1 MKCRILIPVLFL
13 FAFGSLAVAQ
23 EASTE
28 SIDDR
33 FEEVIDGA
41 NDFKEYKVI
50 KKSEINN
57 LRREV
62 AKYSTGL
69 NNKIAQLGD
78 TIANQRRTIKELRD
92 EVSSTDQELINV
104 NAEKDSMNF
113 MGVQT
118 SKSAYHTVVWSIIGV
133 LALALV
139 IFILKFK
146 SSNTT
151 TRNSLKQLKST
162 EEELEDLRKRSIE
175 KEQKLGRQLQDERNK
190 LARLKSEK

>member
-1 MKCRILIPVLFL
+1 MKYLITIIAFVLF
-13 FAFGSLAVAQ
+13 SLASTAQ
-23 EASTE
+23 EATTE
-28 SIDDR
+28 SIDNR
-33 FEEVIDGA
+33 FEEVVDGA

-62 AKYSTGL
+62 AKYSTSL
-69 NNKIAQLGD
+69 NDKIAQLGD
-78 TIANQRRTIKELRD
+78 TITDQRRTIKQLRD
-92 EVSSTDQELINV
+92 EVSTTDQELVNV
-104 NAEKDSMNF
+104 NAEKDSMNV
-113 MGVQT
+113 MGIQT
-118 SKSAYHTVVWSIIGV
+118 SKSAYHTVVWSIIGA

-139 IFILKFK
+139 IFIMKFK

-151 TRNSLKQLKST
+151 TRNSLKQLRST

>member
-1 MKCRILIPVLFL
+1 MKYLITIIAFVFL
-13 FAFGSLAVAQ
+13 SLTSIAQ
-23 EASTE
+23 EATTE
-28 SIDDR
+28 SIDSR

-62 AKYSTGL
+62 SRYSTSL
-69 NNKIAQLGD
+69 NDKITQLGD
-78 TIANQRRTIKELRD
+78 TITDQRRTIKQLRE
-92 EVSSTDQELINV
+92 EVLTTDQELVNV
-104 NAEKDSMNF
+104 NAEKNSMNF

-118 SKSAYHTVVWSIIGV
+118 SKSAYHTVVWSIIGA

-139 IFILKFK
+139 VFILKFK
-146 SSNTT
+146 SSNST